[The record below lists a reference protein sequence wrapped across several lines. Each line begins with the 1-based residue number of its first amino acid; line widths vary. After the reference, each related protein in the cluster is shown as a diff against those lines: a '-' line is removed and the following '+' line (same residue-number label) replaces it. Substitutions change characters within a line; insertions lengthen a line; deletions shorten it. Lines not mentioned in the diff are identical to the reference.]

1 MDKLRKRYSLLV
13 HVYIT
18 SSLMLLIFIHAAHIY
33 VTRMPRAG
41 MRMHVVAAGNVVSQ
55 TRLCIGCVG
64 AESNAP
70 VDSNTGESTRPCTS
84 GIDYFGAED
93 STSCE
98 SSTGDPS
105 RLSCAAT

>member
-41 MRMHVVAAGNVVSQ
+41 MRMHVVAAGYVVSQ

-64 AESNAP
+64 AESNAS

-93 STSCE
+93 GTSCE

-105 RLSCAAT
+105 RPSCAAT